1 VVDAVERAAVGCVT
15 AVTVAAGLAYL
26 FLLAGLAVSALF

>member
-1 VVDAVERAAVGCVT
+1 VADAVERAAVGCVM
-15 AVTVAAGLAYL
+15 AATVAAGLAYL